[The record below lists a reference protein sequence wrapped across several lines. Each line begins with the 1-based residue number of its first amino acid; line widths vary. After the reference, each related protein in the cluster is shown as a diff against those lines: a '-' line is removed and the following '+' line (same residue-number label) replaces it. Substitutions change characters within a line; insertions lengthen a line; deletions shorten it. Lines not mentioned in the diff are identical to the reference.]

1 MHIKIFCQLKLVAMT
16 DLNMQMIV
24 LNTRK
29 TRHTAE
35 QQFSAKDSKFSH
47 YSTCKVRPQGKG
59 IQNLRGLGK
68 LEAVLGPHFRR
79 NALTNGLYIT

>member
-1 MHIKIFCQLKLVAMT
+1 MLDVNCTHKIFCQLKLVAMT

-29 TRHTAE
+29 TRHIKVTAE

-47 YSTCKVRPQGKG
+47 YVR
-59 IQNLRGLGK
+59 
-68 LEAVLGPHFRR
+68 
-79 NALTNGLYIT
+79 